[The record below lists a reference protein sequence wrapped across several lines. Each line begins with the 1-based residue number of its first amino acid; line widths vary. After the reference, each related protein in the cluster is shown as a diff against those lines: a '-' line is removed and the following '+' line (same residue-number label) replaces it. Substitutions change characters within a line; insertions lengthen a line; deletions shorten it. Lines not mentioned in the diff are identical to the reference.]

1 MPPRAKLEE
10 LVDGPKNFR
19 RDDVIRTFE
28 KKGNNQDPW
37 YIVVDN
43 KVYDVKDFV
52 SDHPGGAVILTQIGK
67 DSTDAFYNFHPDE
80 AIETLANY
88 YVGDLVQEDIITSKE
103 GFTQEL
109 REYKDIFK
117 KRNYFK
123 SSKLYYA
130 QKVIHNL
137 IIWTISVTILAKFGD
152 NLFGVL
158 LSAAIMGLFWQQCGW
173 LSHDFL
179 HHQVF
184 DNRKY
189 NDLMGDFLGGVCQGF
204 DPSWWKDKHNTHHAA
219 PNVHGQDPD
228 INTHPILTWSEHA
241 LFDIF
246 DPKMAEINFNLFP
259 RWIAKFMIKYQ
270 TLNYFPIL
278 CMARISWCIQSIL
291 FVLPNGQ
298 NGKPANARIPI
309 SLTEQ
314 LSLGIHY
321 IWYFYIF
328 SFISSWELAF
338 IFFIT
343 SQAICGLLLALVF
356 ALNHN
361 GMKVLT
367 EEEAQEMDFF
377 TKQVITGRNVI
388 ASNPKLQF
396 IVDWFC
402 GGLNYQIEHHIF
414 PTLPRHVFHK
424 VQPIVQTLCEKY
436 EIPYHRTT
444 FIEGTKEVFNR
455 LGQVSTASRKLI

>member
-10 LVDGPKNFR
+10 LIDGPKNFR
-19 RDDVIRTFE
+19 RADVIRTFE
-28 KKGNNQDPW
+28 KKGNDQDPW

-43 KVYDVKDFV
+43 KVYDIKDFV

-67 DSTDAFYNFHPDE
+67 DSTDAFYNFHPNE
-80 AIETLANY
+80 VIEILANY
-88 YVGDLVQEDIITSKE
+88 YVGDIAQEDIITSKE
-103 GFTQEL
+103 GFAQEL
-109 REYKDIFK
+109 RKYKEIFK
-117 KRNYFK
+117 KKNYFK

-130 QKVIHNL
+130 QKVIHNI
-137 IIWTISVTILAKFGD
+137 IIWATSVTILAKFGD

-189 NDLMGDFLGGVCQGF
+189 NDLMGDFLGGICQGF
-204 DPSWWKDKHNTHHAA
+204 DPSWWKDKHNTHHAE

-241 LFDIF
+241 LLDIF
-246 DPKMAEINFNLFP
+246 DPEMAEINAKLLP
-259 RWIAKFMIKYQ
+259 QWIVRFMIKYQ
-270 TLNYFPIL
+270 TLSYFPIL
-278 CMARISWCIQSIL
+278 CVARVSWCIQSIL

-298 NGKPANARIPI
+298 NGKPADARMPI

-321 IWYFYIF
+321 ICNMW
-328 SFISSWELAF
+328 FIIGF
-338 IFFIT
+338 
-343 SQAICGLLLALVF
+343 
-356 ALNHN
+356 
-361 GMKVLT
+361 
-367 EEEAQEMDFF
+367 
-377 TKQVITGRNVI
+377 VITGRNVI
-388 ASNPKLQF
+388 ASNPELQF

-436 EIPYHRTT
+436 EIPYHKTT
-444 FIEGTKEVFNR
+444 FMEGTKEVFNR
-455 LGQVSTASRKLI
+455 LGQVSAACRKLDRKLT